1 MNSTIAVLTRYSIL
15 MLATLLITTSVSAN
29 KWECGERSNLPLE
42 GRNYCAAGDF
52 RQTEFNLAK
61 VFDKLVEK
69 YQATAEDTS
78 ALIDAQTEFKE
89 NRDNRCTA
97 ENKRL
102 EDKPYYPMMVAQCKT
117 RLTNLRINE
126 LKALQLQSQ

>member
-1 MNSTIAVLTRYSIL
+1 MAVLTRHSIL
-15 MLATLLITTSVSAN
+15 MLATLLTTSVSAN

-52 RQTEFNLAK
+52 RQTEFKLGK

-69 YQATAEDTS
+69 YQATAGDTS

-89 NRDNRCTA
+89 NRDNQCTA

-126 LKALQLQSQ
+126 LKALQPQSQ